1 MGHIKIIF
9 YNNCQANELKW
20 QGWKQGDLLRN
31 DTSSRWKRLWC
42 GPSTPGSG
50 AGGWILGLVRGESWD
65 VGVREGE
72 ECRTLVG
79 ACG

>member
-50 AGGWILGLVRGESWD
+50 AGGLDSGSGEGRI
-65 VGVREGE
+65 VGCGGEG
-72 ECRTLVG
+72 RIG
-79 ACG
+79 M